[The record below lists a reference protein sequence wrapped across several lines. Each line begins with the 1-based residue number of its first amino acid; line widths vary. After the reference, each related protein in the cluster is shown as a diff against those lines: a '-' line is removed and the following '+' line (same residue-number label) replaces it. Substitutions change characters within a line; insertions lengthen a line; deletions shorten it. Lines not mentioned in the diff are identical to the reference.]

1 MLDNPI
7 CVFLSMAKKPVK
19 KLASLPQVPSFSEF
33 DRVFDTFRRDLE
45 KSFFSFPRMDFPSF
59 PKIQESTCDV
69 IDEGNQFRVKV
80 NVPGVTKKDIVLNV
94 SDNAMEIHAEHKE
107 ASEEKKKNYLRKER
121 SEVSYD
127 RIVPLPE
134 KILQGKVTS
143 KLTDGV
149 LEITLPKSKPTS
161 VQKKRSIKV
170 Q

>member
-1 MLDNPI
+1 
-7 CVFLSMAKKPVK
+7 MAKKPVK
-19 KLASLPQVPSFSEF
+19 SSASVPQMLHFSEF

-45 KSFFSFPRMDFPSF
+45 KSLFSF
-59 PKIQESTCDV
+59 PKIDFQSFPKFQESTCDV
-69 IDEGNQFRVKV
+69 IDEGNQLRVKM

-94 SDNAMEIHAEHKE
+94 SDNAIDIHAEHKE
-107 ASEEKKKNYLRKER
+107 ESEEKKKNYLRKER

-127 RIVPLPE
+127 RILPLPE

-149 LEITLPKSKPTS
+149 LEIILPKSKPTS